1 MVRVYVSS
9 VIGAP
14 IEQVWDYVRDFN
26 GLPTWF
32 PGVTDS
38 HIEGGLRGDQVGC
51 IRNFGV
57 QGGQRMREQ
66 LLSLSDVSH
75 SWTYRMIEGGMPVSN
90 YVPTF
95 RLLPI
100 TDGNRTFVEGAV
112 RFDCAKEKEGEMAAF
127 LAKTYQAAFD
137 RLRQHFNDMKTG
149 TA

>member
-14 IEQVWDYVRDFN
+14 IEQVWDFVRDFN
-26 GLPTWF
+26 ALPKWF
-32 PGVTDS
+32 PAVTDS
-38 HIEGGLRGDQVGC
+38 HIEGGWRADQVGC
-51 IRNFGV
+51 IRNFAV

-75 SWTYRMIEGGMPVSN
+75 SWTYKMVERAMPITT

-100 TDGNRTFVEGAV
+100 TDHNRTFSVGAR
-112 RFDCAKEKEGEMAAF
+112 RFECPRQKECESAAF
-127 LAKTYQAAFD
+127 FDKTYPVGFD
-137 RLRQHFNDMKTG
+137 QPNKHFV
-149 TA
+149 

>member
-14 IEQVWDYVRDFN
+14 IEQVWEYVRDFD
-26 GLPTWF
+26 GLPKWF

-57 QGGQRMREQ
+57 QGGARMREQ

-75 SWTYRMIEGGMPVSN
+75 SWTYKMIEGGMPVSN

-100 TDGNRTFVEGAV
+100 TDGDRTFVEGAV
-112 RFDCAKEKEGEMAAF
+112 RFDCAKDKESEMAAF
-127 LAKTYQAAFD
+127 LSKTYQAAFD
-137 RLRQHFNDMKTG
+137 RLKRRFEDAKT
-149 TA
+149 AKA

>member
-9 VIGAP
+9 VIGAS
-14 IEQVWDYVRDFN
+14 IEQVWDYVRDFDA
-26 GLPTWF
+26 LPKWF

-57 QGGQRMREQ
+57 QGGARMREQ

-75 SWTYRMIEGGMPVSN
+75 SWTYKMIEGGMPVSN

-100 TDGNRTFVEGAV
+100 TDANRTFVEGAV
-112 RFDCAKEKEGEMAAF
+112 RFDCPKEKESEMAAF
-127 LAKTYQAAFD
+127 FTKTYQAAFD
-137 RLRQHFNDMKTG
+137 RLKRHFDDAKAATG
-149 TA
+149 